1 MKKAIMIF
9 QLMEAI
15 SGLSIFAKNGV
26 KRHIT
31 KGGLWRSPDYGINY
45 QLAAMS
51 TSGTPTEFKSEELS
65 PGIKI
70 LKEVG
75 TNDVLDLHNPKSGQ
89 TKLIFHS
96 KNNGAT
102 QKFEIEG
109 NENDGYALKNKSK
122 NLCLEYDDSGNVYGA
137 TCSQN
142 SRQKFDV
149 TYSPE
154 DPEYKPPKEPEYKP
168 LSEEVVDAPS
178 VGSPNPQGTPQIF
191 IFNESP
197 QKSHGS
203 KHSHREEH
211 CHKHHHHC
219 HHSPHESPYFTYQ
232 KYSDQIIV

>member
-1 MKKAIMIF
+1 MKKAMMIF

-15 SGLSIFAKNGV
+15 SGLSIFAKGGV
-26 KRHIT
+26 KKYIT
-31 KGGLWRSPDYGINY
+31 KGGRWRSPDYGINY

-51 TSGTPTEFKSEELS
+51 TSGTPTEFRSEELS

-75 TNDVLDLHNPKSGQ
+75 TSDVLDLHHPKSGQ

-96 KNNGAT
+96 RNNGLT
-102 QKFEIEG
+102 QKFGIEG
-109 NENDGYALKNKSK
+109 NENDGYTLKNKNK
-122 NLCLEYDDSGNVYGA
+122 DLCLEYDDDGNIYGT
-137 TCSQN
+137 TCSEN

-149 TYSPE
+149 VYTPE
-154 DPEYKPPKEPEYKP
+154 DPEYKPP
-168 LSEEVVDAPS
+168 SEEAMDAPS
-178 VGSPNPQGTPQIF
+178 IGSPSPQGTPQIF

-197 QKSHGS
+197 ENNHGS
-203 KHSHREEH
+203 KHKHRRGH
-211 CHKHHHHC
+211 SHKHHHHH